1 MEKDQDR
8 ALVKAPAPER
18 EWDPERVK
26 DLVLERELVQVQVLV
41 LDWVRAAAME
51 RNPVL
56 ALETDQAMV
65 QPPETDRVMDQ
76 ELGWESA
83 EHRCHRRCCR
93 LACHRHV
100 HHRSYRRP

>member
-1 MEKDQDR
+1 MAMEQVR
-8 ALVKAPAPER
+8 AQVKAPAPER
-18 EWDPERVK
+18 EWDPERGKV
-26 DLVLERELVQVQVLV
+26 LVLETELVQVQVLV

-56 ALETDQAMV
+56 ALETDQVRV

-83 EHRCHRRCCR
+83 EPRCHRRCCR
-93 LACHRHV
+93 L
-100 HHRSYRRP
+100 